1 MLLARR
7 PTWVRP
13 PAVRGNGTGA
23 SASGAASQASPA
35 PPCPASFWDAGV
47 RSAGDSNILVRL
59 PEFDICEA
67 QITSQLAPF
76 AMTPGEITA
85 LLYGAR
91 SRRTSQHCPI
101 IPSYGHFPVDVTSVQ
116 LDWRRAPNVSASRR
130 LETGAVTRNPP
141 EAPSSG
147 GFRRGRQ
154 LARRHAQD
162 PDRLEADW
170 PRCRSDRS
178 SDRRA
183 APRMRSDR
191 RRARRRRDGCCPA
204 QRSHQEDWR
213 LPPRSRHWHSL
224 LRLSAR
230 LHETGQSLSLLQSFS
245 ELFQVNGRV
254 RGLSRHVNGPDKRV
268 HVVSHVLGIAD

>member
-116 LDWRRAPNVSASRR
+116 LDWRQAPHVSASGR
-130 LETGAVTRNPP
+130 LETGAATRNPP

-147 GFRRGRQ
+147 GLRRGRQ
-154 LARRHAQD
+154 LARRHAQNPTGWKPIGLD
-162 PDRLEADW
+162 VVATALQIGEQRRECGAIDDVRAVVGTGAVPHSDHIRKIGGYLHAAGIGIACFGFPPDGTR
-170 PRCRSDRS
+170 
-178 SDRRA
+178 
-183 APRMRSDR
+183 
-191 RRARRRRDGCCPA
+191 
-204 QRSHQEDWR
+204 Q
-213 LPPRSRHWHSL
+213 
-224 LRLSAR
+224 
-230 LHETGQSLSLLQSFS
+230 
-245 ELFQVNGRV
+245 
-254 RGLSRHVNGPDKRV
+254 
-268 HVVSHVLGIAD
+268 VSHCHYSSRSASCFR